1 MPLPMIDDD
10 DAGGDISLSSSH
22 SNASTAS
29 SSGMSSSWTDSQP
42 SRPSFNGGAG
52 PSRSNTQETIRPTL
66 SSSLQDAEPIISVPA
81 PQSQPQPQLNLQSQA
96 RSRPHSRDRDVSA
109 PVPQRL
115 FGKSLFTRSPV
126 PNSES
131 PPSSTSATLLGPS
144 SSSNVFSG
152 EMGRSVSLN
161 DEPDVIRQQQQQL
174 QQQATMVPV
183 AGPSRSTI
191 PEENAVDL
199 TPIASSSTS
208 SLGTIS
214 AAPQSPSPSPSFSA
228 NSISRPAYQ
237 TRRTSSSTLGR
248 SRSLNVKLPSVSLDT
263 SSSTINPSNR
273 GNGLHRDNA
282 PMSATS
288 SRATPTSKIGWS
300 RRPGEPRPPPLVSEA
315 TASKMNRW
323 VKEVVVCN
331 FDLERGPVVERRAGG
346 RRWGPGEKEN
356 VAFSSFPDT
365 SLFSEGSIL
374 FSFKIRQ
381 IPPDPHTLTQPE
393 PPSPMPDRVVKT
405 VEEEM
410 LDLSVGDPPGEAE
423 VLPGGGN
430 GSTSALAT
438 STSGPIKA
446 GDKAEEY
453 RRWDERGREWL
464 YGFVWFEQRRDKGIT
479 RGYMQK
485 SLVILTHLPFPALFS
500 SVLQKVAPVFFEYGY
515 SALEAACHSI
525 AAWPDPS
532 SDSVLELPMMT
543 DLLTVK
549 LPDTTESP
557 QIGRAFGIS
566 SPTIREPLLASLPT
580 STPLRAF
587 ASFLPSL
594 WSLWECLILAE
605 PVLVIAPDPKTCSEI
620 VWWLREMLR
629 PIPPA
634 GDFRP
639 YLHIHD
645 HDFSLLVNSN
655 KPQAGVVVGVTNP
668 FFRNAASHWPNV
680 ISIPAQRPRR
690 IVPNGTSPAVAPSP
704 VMKDTPE
711 GFLSRRHRS
720 VQKDRPL
727 LKRLE
732 TLAAEGNL
740 DDPEGNEALRTHF
753 QQLTERFLVPLNR
766 YFQTLVPTLSTSP
779 NPSPVPSPVISHSTP
794 STSTTHTAGAIR
806 PFSLPAFLSHLRNH
820 GPNPLAFKTKGL
832 STKSRVENDFY
843 ASFCMSPTFAR
854 WLEARVDS
862 LGLALN
868 AHSANGA
875 AGGGP
880 SGGLTVPGHLQ
891 CHRSPHGGGRPDMP
905 TRPSLPRSASASVGL
920 GILGS
925 HLINADGRS
934 SPTPLAGGSESEFS
948 RMSSETDS
956 LRFSEDSER
965 IGGGSGGVGGIGDG
979 SGREPRER
987 EGSGATI
994 VPPAGWY
1001 DGRRASEGMVKAYG
1015 RGSIGR

>member
-1 MPLPMIDDD
+1 M
-10 DAGGDISLSSSH
+10 
-22 SNASTAS
+22 
-29 SSGMSSSWTDSQP
+29 
-42 SRPSFNGGAG
+42 
-52 PSRSNTQETIRPTL
+52 
-66 SSSLQDAEPIISVPA
+66 
-81 PQSQPQPQLNLQSQA
+81 
-96 RSRPHSRDRDVSA
+96 
-109 PVPQRL
+109 
-115 FGKSLFTRSPV
+115 
-126 PNSES
+126 
-131 PPSSTSATLLGPS
+131 
-144 SSSNVFSG
+144 
-152 EMGRSVSLN
+152 
-161 DEPDVIRQQQQQL
+161 
-174 QQQATMVPV
+174 
-183 AGPSRSTI
+183 
-191 PEENAVDL
+191 
-199 TPIASSSTS
+199 
-208 SLGTIS
+208 
-214 AAPQSPSPSPSFSA
+214 
-228 NSISRPAYQ
+228 
-237 TRRTSSSTLGR
+237 
-248 SRSLNVKLPSVSLDT
+248 KLPSVSLDT
-263 SSSTINPSNR
+263 SSSTISSNR
-273 GNGLHRDNA
+273 GIGKGNGLHLDNT

-300 RRPGEPRPPPLVSEA
+300 RRPGEPRPPPLVSDG
-315 TASKMNRW
+315 TANKMSRW

-381 IPPDPHTLTQPE
+381 IPPDPHTLLQPE

-438 STSGPIKA
+438 STSGPVKA

-500 SVLQKVAPVFFEYGY
+500 AVLQKVAPAFFEYGY

-532 SDSVLELPMMT
+532 SDSVLELPLMT
-543 DLLTVK
+543 DLITVK
-549 LPDTTESP
+549 LPDRTESP
-557 QIGRAFGIS
+557 QIGKAFGIS
-566 SPTIREPLLASLPT
+566 SPTAREPLLASLPT

-690 IVPNGTSPAVAPSP
+690 VVPNGTSPAVAPSP

-727 LKRLE
+727 LKKLE

-740 DDPEGNEALRTHF
+740 DGKHPEGNEALRTHF

-766 YFQTLVPTLSTSP
+766 YFQTLVPTISTSP
-779 NPSPVPSPVISHSTP
+779 NPSPVPSPVISHPNSATAP
-794 STSTTHTAGAIR
+794 VSNATHTAGAIR

-854 WLEARVDS
+854 WLETRVDS

-868 AHSANGA
+868 AQSGGMGGA
-875 AGGGP
+875 SSG
-880 SGGLTVPGHLQ
+880 GGLTVPVQLPG
-891 CHRSPHGGGRPDMP
+891 HRSPHGERPDMP
-905 TRPSLPRSASASVGL
+905 SRPALPRSASASVGL

-925 HLINADGRS
+925 HMIDNDGRS

-965 IGGGSGGVGGIGDG
+965 ISGGYGDG

-994 VPPAGWY
+994 VPPVGWY